1 MANIHL
7 LKKHRVN
14 YKMTINK
21 GDQYDVILDAREDRC
36 PMPLLKTKM
45 ALSKMAV
52 GECLCVTTCDAGSLK
67 DIPQYVALVGFSLL
81 LKREDGDVYTFVIQK
96 S

>member
-1 MANIHL
+1 M
-7 LKKHRVN
+7 
-14 YKMTINK
+14 MINL
-21 GDQYDVILDAREDRC
+21 GNQYDVILDAREDRC
-36 PMPLLKTKM
+36 PMPLLKAKM

-81 LKREDGDVYTFVIQK
+81 STCDNNDVYTFVIQK

>member
-1 MANIHL
+1 
-7 LKKHRVN
+7 
-14 YKMTINK
+14 MTINL

-45 ALSKMAV
+45 ALSKMTE
-52 GECLCVTTCDAGSLK
+52 GECLCVKTCDVGSLK
-67 DIPQYVALVGFSLL
+67 DIPQYVALVGLSLL
-81 LKREDGDVYTFVIQK
+81 STCEDSDVYTFVIKK